1 MNIINKITELSYIQW
16 VEKFVSDVITHA
28 ALSPKQVIIEDFEF
42 SRNIFLT
49 IDNEEYIVF
58 VLGISNLSEQIKTEK
73 LVLNWLDI
81 VYINSFKMKMVVME
95 KKFITVKKKLNGRI
109 KEDF

>member
-1 MNIINKITELSYIQW
+1 MNIINKITEPSYTQW

-49 IDNEEYIVF
+49 IDNEEYSIRTWNF
-58 VLGISNLSEQIKTEK
+58 ESIGIDKNRKTCAE
-73 LVLNWLDI
+73 LVRYSL
-81 VYINSFKMKMVVME
+81 Y
-95 KKFITVKKKLNGRI
+95 KFIQD
-109 KEDF
+109 EDGSYGEEIYYGEEKIEWKN